1 MPPPVPRCESP
12 PQRVRPL
19 PVGRVLAGKKRG
31 HGRVK
36 TDTPWPFS
44 VLILRDARVLKRR
57 AILKPFCH
65 AISGSGQAS
74 SPRQS
79 RKSQPF
85 VRLPPPYSPFLSIV
99 TPYTRSFLPRGALC
113 AHRRHPV
120 HRSMRARPFAGA
132 ARPGGA
138 PSPGPPLPPAP
149 KAGQHGPAA
158 LFAAAAAPGPFPA
171 PLSCGAGDSQESR
184 DFFGNFPWES
194 GKILRRCS
202 VGGSPSPRMPFDR

>member
-1 MPPPVPRCESP
+1 MAGGSNPP
-12 PQRVRPL
+12 
-19 PVGRVLAGKKRG
+19 GRATRISDGYA
-31 HGRVK
+31 
-36 TDTPWPFS
+36 PFAS
-44 VLILRDARVLKRR
+44 NRLFLSWLRLE
-57 AILKPFCH
+57 FCH
-65 AISGSGQAS
+65 PLVTHVQWL
-74 SPRQS
+74 
-79 RKSQPF
+79 
-85 VRLPPPYSPFLSIV
+85 RLAHLVGILLCA
-99 TPYTRSFLPRGALC
+99 RSFPPRGALC
-113 AHRRHPV
+113 DHRRHLV

-138 PSPGPPLPPAP
+138 PSPVPPLPPAP

-202 VGGSPSPRMPFDR
+202 VGGSPSPRTPFDR

>member
-99 TPYTRSFLPRGALC
+99 TPYTRGT
-113 AHRRHPV
+113 
-120 HRSMRARPFAGA
+120 
-132 ARPGGA
+132 
-138 PSPGPPLPPAP
+138 PGPEHGAEDMQGLEDF
-149 KAGQHGPAA
+149 GPACVQ
-158 LFAAAAAPGPFPA
+158 LEHCTPT
-171 PLSCGAGDSQESR
+171 LQ
-184 DFFGNFPWES
+184 DFLKNAIPQ
-194 GKILRRCS
+194 
-202 VGGSPSPRMPFDR
+202 